1 MRETNEHTIILGTDW
16 SETSPLRRTV
26 ILGTDWWT
34 DCDDAAAIRIA
45 CRADKAGLW
54 HLSGVI
60 CNACMEYSA
69 ASLNAF
75 LTSEGYGDLPLGIDL
90 AAVDYGR
97 NPPYQKT
104 LAENLPHAVLSNEEL
119 PDGLALYLRLLE
131 EAEGPAEI
139 LEIGYPQVLA
149 ALCAHPDGYRY
160 LTEKVSCL
168 WMMAG
173 NWEKDGTGVENNFA
187 RGPRSRKAAA
197 YLLEHC
203 PCPIV
208 FLGWETGASVI
219 SGKPETISDDPV
231 SGGAETTD
239 PLRMAF
245 IAHGSRNGR
254 SSWDPMLVLLA
265 LTNDVEKAGYTL
277 RRGYA
282 SVDPET
288 GENRF
293 RYAKDGP
300 HGYVVKTM
308 PDGWYEEKLAQ
319 WLRCV

>member
-1 MRETNEHTIILGTDW
+1 MTAETKK
-16 SETSPLRRTV
+16 RRTV

-34 DCDDAAAIRIA
+34 DCDDAAALRIA

-60 CNACMEYSA
+60 CNGCMPYSA

-75 LTSEGYGDLPLGIDL
+75 LTAEGYGNLPIGLDRDGTDF
-90 AAVDYGR
+90 GG
-97 NPPYQKT
+97 NPPYQKI
-104 LAENLPHAVLSNEEL
+104 LAENLPHTVNTNEEL
-119 PDGLALYLRLLE
+119 PDGTEMYLRLLE
-131 EAEGPAEI
+131 EAPEKAEI

-160 LTEKVSCL
+160 LRDKVSCL

-173 NWEKDGTGVENNFA
+173 NWAKDGVGVENNFA
-187 RGPRSRKAAA
+187 RAPRSRKAAA

-208 FLGWETGASVI
+208 FLGWEVGASVI
-219 SGKPETISDDPV
+219 SGKPETIPDD
-231 SGGAETTD
+231 TD

-245 IAHGSRNGR
+245 IAHGSKAGR

-265 LTNDVEKAGYTL
+265 LTEVPEEAGYIL

-293 RYAKDGP
+293 RYDENGRHA
-300 HGYVVKTM
+300 YVVKTQ
-308 PDGWYEEKLAQ
+308 PDSWYEEKLAE
-319 WLRCV
+319 WLK

>member
-1 MRETNEHTIILGTDW
+1 MNNNTNK
-16 SETSPLRRTV
+16 RTV

-34 DCDDAAAIRIA
+34 DCDDAAALRIA
-45 CRADKAGLW
+45 CRADQAGLW
-54 HLSGVI
+54 HLTGVI

-75 LTSEGYGDLPLGIDL
+75 MTSEGYGKLPIGLDRE
-90 AAVDYGR
+90 ATDFGR

-104 LAENLPHAVLSNEEL
+104 LTEKLPHSINTNDDL

-131 EAEGPAEI
+131 EAEVPVEI
-139 LEIGYPQVLA
+139 MEIGYPQVLA
-149 ALCAHPDGYRY
+149 ALCKDPDGYRY
-160 LTEKVSCL
+160 LAEKVSCL

-173 NWEKDGTGVENNFA
+173 NWEKDGVGVENNFA
-187 RGPRSRKAAA
+187 RAPRSRKAAA

-208 FLGWETGASVI
+208 FLGWEVGASVI
-219 SGKPETISDDPV
+219 SGKPETVPDDN
-231 SGGAETTD
+231 D

-245 IAHGSRNGR
+245 IAHGSRDGR

-265 LTNDVEKAGYTL
+265 LAGDAETAGYTL

-293 RYAKDGP
+293 RYDETGP
-300 HGYVVKTM
+300 HAYVVKTQ
-308 PDGWYEEKLAQ
+308 PDCWYEEELAQ
-319 WLRCV
+319 WLK

>member
-1 MRETNEHTIILGTDW
+1 MTTETV
-16 SETSPLRRTV
+16 SRRTV

-34 DCDDAAAIRIA
+34 DCDDAAALRIA

-75 LTSEGYGDLPLGIDL
+75 LTAEGYADLPIGLDREATDFG
-90 AAVDYGR
+90 G

-104 LAENLPHAVLSNEEL
+104 LAENLPHSIKSNEEL
-119 PDGLALYLRLLE
+119 PDAQETCLRLLE
-131 EAEGPAEI
+131 EAEGRVEI

-149 ALCAHPDGYRY
+149 ALCAHPDGYRD
-160 LTEKVSCL
+160 LAEKVSCL
-168 WMMAG
+168 LMMAG
-173 NWEKDGTGVENNFA
+173 NWEKDGVGVENNFA
-187 RGPRSRKAAA
+187 RAPRSRKAAA

-208 FLGWETGASVI
+208 FLGWEVGAAVI
-219 SGKPETISDDPV
+219 SGDPATV
-231 SGGAETTD
+231 PAPAD

-245 IAHGSRNGR
+245 IAHGSINGR

-265 LTNDVEKAGYTL
+265 LTEDPAEAGYTL

-293 RYAKDGP
+293 RYDDGGP
-300 HGYVVKTM
+300 HAYVVKTM
-308 PDGWYEEKLAQ
+308 PDSWYEEKLAG
-319 WLRCV
+319 WLKY